1 MSNTETIEQE
11 AGALSHLSVEL
22 DTLPKLKENQVWCCA
37 RGCGEVTPRII
48 DFEYSRTEDVKT
60 GRLIES
66 LTEKRMVSP
75 CCGVEMFAW
84 DNELDDEVLVD
95 GKPLVT

>member
-1 MSNTETIEQE
+1 MEKQE
-11 AGALSHLSVEL
+11 NAELATGALSHLSAEL
-22 DTLPKLKENQVWCCA
+22 GALPKLKAGQVWCCA
-37 RGCGEVTPRII
+37 RGCGDVMPKEI

-66 LTEKRMVSP
+66 LTEKRYVSP
-75 CCGVEMFAW
+75 CCGVELFAW

-95 GKPLVT
+95 GKPLTT

>member
-1 MSNTETIEQE
+1 MQTETQKA
-11 AGALSHLSVEL
+11 AGLTSGLSVEL
-22 DTLPKLKENQVWCCA
+22 GTLPKLKAGQVWCCA
-37 RGCGEVTPRII
+37 RGCGDVMPKEI

-66 LTEKRMVSP
+66 LTEKRCVSP
-75 CCGVEMFAW
+75 CCGVELFAW

-95 GKPLVT
+95 GKPLTT